1 MARIALLEDDPDQ
14 SALVRLWLVA
24 ADHQCQAYHTGADFM
39 KALSRESFDLL
50 IIDWVLPDVPGDQ
63 VLDWVRQRVDW
74 HIPILFTTSR
84 SDEKDVVHAL
94 QKGADD
100 YMIKPLRQAELMA
113 RVQALSRRNQP
124 TGAEPASVLDFPPYQ
139 FQPRQR
145 MLKLNGAAVTL
156 TQKQYDLA
164 LFLFHHVGRI
174 MSRGH
179 LLESVWGVTP
189 DLNTRTVDI
198 HISRLRKK
206 LELDARHGWQL
217 NTVYQHG
224 YRLEQLDG

>member
-1 MARIALLEDDPDQ
+1 MARIALLEDDLDQ
-14 SALVRLWLVA
+14 AALVNLWLT
-24 ADHQCQAYHTGADFM
+24 ADGHQCQAYHSGADFI
-39 KALSRESFDLL
+39 KALSRESFDML
-50 IIDWVLPDVPGDQ
+50 IIDWVLPDLPGDK
-63 VLDWVRQRVDW
+63 VLEWVRERVDW
-74 HIPILFTTSR
+74 HIPVIFTTGR
-84 SDEKDVVHAL
+84 SDESDVVLAL

-100 YMIKPLRQAELMA
+100 YMIKPLRQAELIA
-113 RVQALSRRNQP
+113 RIRALNRRSHALG
-124 TGAEPASVLDFPPYQ
+124 TEPANVLDFPPYQ

-145 MLKLNGAAVTL
+145 LLTLNGTTVTL

-164 LFLFHHVGRI
+164 LFLFNHVGRI

-224 YRLEQLDG
+224 YRLENTAS